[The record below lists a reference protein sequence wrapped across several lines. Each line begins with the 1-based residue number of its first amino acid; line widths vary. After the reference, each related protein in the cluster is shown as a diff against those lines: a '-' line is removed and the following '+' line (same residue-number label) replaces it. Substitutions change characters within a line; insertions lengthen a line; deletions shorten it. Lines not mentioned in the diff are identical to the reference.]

1 MLDDLGDVRLV
12 SAADLAGDAFG
23 QVDEAA
29 VYPVLPED
37 ADGGGADGD
46 AEGRRVGLDHAE
58 GAVDGP
64 EDEEDDEHVV
74 RVPEALVVGAPRLL
88 DRRQHHAHERH
99 EHDVAAPPGPG
110 RQVGGEKSIEA
121 EVVLGRDLRE
131 VVPVR
136 DGVDP
141 GEEDDGPRR
150 RDVEGDILVELD
162 DTVQR
167 CLPGDGDEGPA
178 DGEEDQGDID
188 MEDEGRGPRYH
199 VRWPEC
205 VARGLETVLDSVVD
219 ETEGKHKSVQEY
231 EDEDEAGIDVSA
243 TVRDGRF
250 TQKRL
255 RLTSAGSL
263 R

>member
-12 SAADLAGDAFG
+12 SSADLARDALG
-23 QVDEAA
+23 QVDKAA

-37 ADGGGADGD
+37 AYGGRADGD

-64 EDEEDDEHVV
+64 EDKEHDEHVV

-99 EHDVAAPPGPG
+99 EHDVPAPPGTR
-110 RQVGGEKSIEA
+110 RQVGGEKSVEA

-150 RDVEGDILVELD
+150 RDVEGDVLVKLD
-162 DTVQR
+162 DAVQR
-167 CLPGDGDEGPA
+167 RLPGDRDEGPA
-178 DGEEDQGDID
+178 DGEENQGDID
-188 MEDEGRGPRYH
+188 MEDERRGPGDH
-199 VRWPEC
+199 VCWPEC
-205 VARGLETVLDSVVD
+205 VARGLETVLDRVVD
-219 ETEGKHKSVQEY
+219 ETEGEHESVQEY
-231 EDEDEAGIDVSA
+231 EDEDEAEIDVSA
-243 TVRDGRF
+243 TVRDR
-250 TQKRL
+250 
-255 RLTSAGSL
+255 
-263 R
+263 